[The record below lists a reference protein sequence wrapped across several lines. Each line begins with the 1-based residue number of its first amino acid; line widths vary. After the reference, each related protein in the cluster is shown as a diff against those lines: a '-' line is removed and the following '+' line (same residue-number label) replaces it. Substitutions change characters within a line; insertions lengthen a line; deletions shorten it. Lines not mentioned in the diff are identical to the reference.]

1 MRRHNLNY
9 VLVGLFVT
17 AMVAATIIV
26 IALITGR
33 TGATDPYFIVL
44 DNVADVKFGTQVRY
58 EGFAIGQVERVE
70 PFGESGRMRFRV
82 EVAVQRGWQIPEDSL
97 ARIGSS
103 SFLAA
108 KTIEIEAGHLAT
120 IVAVGGEI
128 RGAPSAD
135 VFAAIT
141 TVAGEVGA
149 LTRDSI
155 RPLIEQIAALV
166 GRVDSMV
173 SEDVGGLL
181 ATLRSTATLLEQQVP
196 AIAGSADE
204 LLVELK
210 ASAAGLRQMTG
221 DENVETVRHLL
232 ANADAASTAVA
243 GLVNDFRS
251 TARKI
256 DALITG
262 LDQMVGQNREGV
274 DQSIADL
281 RYSLRSIARS
291 IDTITHNLEGTS
303 RNMNEFSRLIRQ
315 NPGVLL
321 GGGGPSE
328 AEDAFPAGVAPP

>member
-17 AMVAATIIV
+17 AMVAALIV
-26 IALITGR
+26 AIALITGR
-33 TGATDPYFIVL
+33 TGATDPYFVVL

-58 EGFAIGQVERVE
+58 EGYPIGLVDKVE
-70 PFGESGRMRFRV
+70 PFGEGGRMRFRIDV
-82 EVAVQRGWQIPEDSL
+82 SVRRGWQIPEDSV

-108 KTIEIEAGHLAT
+108 KTIEIQAGSLAT
-120 IVAVGGEI
+120 VVAVGGEI
-128 RGAPSAD
+128 HGAPSAD

-155 RPLIEQIAALV
+155 RPLIEQIATLV
-166 GRVDSMV
+166 GRVDTIMG
-173 SEDVGGLL
+173 EDVGGLL
-181 ATLRSTATLLEQQVP
+181 ATLRNVANQLDEQVP
-196 AIAGSADE
+196 ALSSSADE
-204 LLVELK
+204 LLVELQ
-210 ASAAGLRQMTG
+210 ASAAGLRQMT
-221 DENVETVRHLL
+221 DAENVEAVRRLL

-243 GLVNDFRS
+243 GLIGDFRD
-251 TARKI
+251 TTRKV
-256 DALITG
+256 DALIAG
-262 LDQMVGQNREGV
+262 LDQMVVENREGV
-274 DQSIADL
+274 GQSLADL
-281 RYSLRSIARS
+281 RYSLRAIARS

-321 GGGGPSE
+321 GGGAPGD
-328 AEDAFPAGVAPP
+328 DASSSGAAPQ